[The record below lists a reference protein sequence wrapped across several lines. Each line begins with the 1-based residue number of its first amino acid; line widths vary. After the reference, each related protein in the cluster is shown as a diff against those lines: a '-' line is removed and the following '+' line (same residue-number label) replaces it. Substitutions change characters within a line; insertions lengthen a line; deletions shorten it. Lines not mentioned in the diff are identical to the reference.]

1 MNSRWRKNIQ
11 GAPAVKRRP
20 PALQA
25 TLNVPALREL
35 HDAARHLG
43 RRKIFAV
50 PLESACRF
58 SNSFSAARAVYRTP
72 SWVRCGRRASGFR
85 TCRLAFL
92 RNHLALW
99 RTWYEDH
106 LRLRAPVALH
116 HRLRSPG
123 RSRRR
128 RAAPHELGQLPTLQ
142 HRAFLRKSLPDL
154 AGGRRLW
161 RRRHQRHSRAERAHH
176 RGQEAREDPRRI
188 SVPGHC
194 GASVPAR
201 VQPGR
206 ACPGQAGLFQGWALD
221 HRLGPRGPGG
231 HEAAPDRNRE
241 RRIFPL
247 ADRAETGSLTA
258 RSRLM
263 ITGRGAP
270 THKTRSS
277 SHA

>member
-1 MNSRWRKNIQ
+1 MRTTFDFAPLWRSTIGFDHLAGLVDGALRHTSEDNYPPYNIERSGENHYRISLAVAGF
-11 GAPAVKRRP
+11 GADDINVTAEQNALTIEAGSPRRP
-20 PALQA
+20 PANIC
-25 TLNVPALREL
+25 TR
-35 HDAARHLG
+35 
-43 RRKIFAV
+43 
-50 PLESACRF
+50 
-58 SNSFSAARAVYRTP
+58 
-72 SWVRCGRRASGFR
+72 
-85 TCRLAFL
+85 
-92 RNHLALW
+92 
-99 RTWYEDH
+99 
-106 LRLRAPVALH
+106 
-116 HRLRSPG
+116 
-123 RSRRR
+123 
-128 RAAPHELGQLPTLQ
+128 
-142 HRAFLRKSLPDL
+142 
-154 AGGRRLW
+154 
-161 RRRHQRHSRAERAHH
+161 
-176 RGQEAREDPRRI
+176 
-188 SVPGHC
+188 HC